1 MSENSKNDEFL
12 TKFSKNQITNT
23 DVFVIFIIYKKIQK
37 EKEDEAFK
45 KRYLME
51 TQRIVPNTETDVI
64 TIK

>member
-1 MSENSKNDEFL
+1 MNKKL
-12 TKFSKNQITNT
+12 I
-23 DVFVIFIIYKKIQK
+23 VLLCLFIIYKKIQK

>member
-1 MSENSKNDEFL
+1 MNKKLIILLCLFFIIIIS
-12 TKFSKNQITNT
+12 T
-23 DVFVIFIIYKKIQK
+23 FIIYNRIQK

>member
-1 MSENSKNDEFL
+1 MNKKLIVLLCLSFIIIISA
-12 TKFSKNQITNT
+12 
-23 DVFVIFIIYKKIQK
+23 FIIYKKIQK

>member
-1 MSENSKNDEFL
+1 MNKKLIVLLCLFFIIIISA
-12 TKFSKNQITNT
+12 
-23 DVFVIFIIYKKIQK
+23 FIIYKKIQ
-37 EKEDEAFK
+37 KEDEAFK